1 MLYIFLLYHLQNI
14 RGTTMTEEERKR
26 ENLHIRIKPSILD
39 RLRRISNVSKTSQAV
54 LVEIALLDLLSTYET
69 KYKGYI

>member
-1 MLYIFLLYHLQNI
+1 
-14 RGTTMTEEERKR
+14 MTEEERKR